1 MFEQIFKLP
10 SAIAR
15 HREGPLAK
23 ERANYLAHLASRG
36 ASRSLL
42 RQAEF
47 YMLAAARRMK
57 LDETS
62 RLAPEQIVAAAR
74 SWANR
79 RQRKSYTG
87 SISGPKE
94 KFESVVTAWFGFL
107 GHLQSPEPAPERF
120 AARAQDFEQCMRNE
134 RGLSEETIRQYRQI
148 VRKFLSNSA
157 VRFATLRALQV
168 RDVENYLIRIGVR
181 GCTRVYI
188 RFHVSALR
196 AFFRHA
202 ERRGWCAGGIAA
214 ATPAPRIYRHEGL
227 PSGPSWPEVQRLL
240 TAARTN
246 HPTDIRDRAI
256 LMLFAVYGFRSGEV
270 SRLRLDDIDWQH
282 AFISITRS
290 KQRCV
295 HRYPLLQSVGEAIL
309 RYLSEVRP
317 RVRDRALF
325 ITARFP
331 LQPLSKYALW
341 QIVSRRLQKL
351 GVDPPQHRGPHC
363 LRHACATHLLA
374 ERLSLKEIGDH
385 LGHRSTEA
393 TRIYAKV
400 DVAGLREVGNFDLED
415 LL

>member
-1 MFEQIFKLP
+1 
-10 SAIAR
+10 
-15 HREGPLAK
+15 
-23 ERANYLAHLASRG
+23 
-36 ASRSLL
+36 
-42 RQAEF
+42 
-47 YMLAAARRMK
+47 MK

-62 RLAPEQIVAAAR
+62 RLSSEQIAAAAR

-79 RQRKSYTG
+79 RQRKSYPG

-94 KFESVVTAWFGFL
+94 KFESVATAWFGFL
-107 GHLQSPEPAPERF
+107 GHLNRPEPAPERF
-120 AARAQDFEQCMRNE
+120 AAQVQDFEQCMRNE
-134 RGLSEETIRQYRQI
+134 RGLSEETIRAYCQI
-148 VRKFLSNSA
+148 VRKFLNKSA
-157 VRFATLRALQV
+157 VCRATLRALQV
-168 RDVENYLIRIGVR
+168 RHVEEYLIRIGVR

-214 ATPAPRIYRHEGL
+214 AIPSPRIYRQEGL

-256 LMLFAVYGFRSGEV
+256 LMLLAVYGFRSGEV
-270 SRLRLDDIDWQH
+270 SRLRLDDIDWQCGL
-282 AFISITRS
+282 ISITRS
-290 KQRCV
+290 KQRCA
-295 HRYPLLQSVGEAIL
+295 HQYPLLRSVGEAIL
-309 RYLSEVRP
+309 RYLREVRP
-317 RVRDRALF
+317 RVRDRTLF
-325 ITARFP
+325 ITARCP
-331 LQPLSKYALW
+331 RQPLSKYALW

-351 GVDPPQHRGPHC
+351 GVVPPRHRGPHC
-363 LRHACATHLLA
+363 LRHACATHLLT

-400 DVAGLREVGNFDLED
+400 DVAGLREVGDFDLGG

>member
-1 MFEQIFKLP
+1 MFEQIFNLP

-23 ERANYLAHLASRG
+23 ERADYLAHLASHG

-42 RQAEF
+42 RQTEF

-57 LDETS
+57 LDKTS
-62 RLAPEQIVAAAR
+62 RLSSEQIAVAAR

-107 GHLQSPEPAPERF
+107 GQLQRPEPAPERF
-120 AARAQDFEQCMRNE
+120 AVQVQDFEQCMRNE
-134 RGLSEETIRQYRQI
+134 RGLSEETIRAYCQV
-148 VRKFLSNSA
+148 VRKFLNNPA
-157 VRFATLRALQV
+157 HRFATLGAVQV
-168 RDVENYLIRIGVR
+168 RDIEEYLIRVGVR

-188 RFHVSALR
+188 RFHVCGLR

-202 ERRGWCAGGIAA
+202 ERRGWCTGGIAA
-214 ATPAPRIYRHEGL
+214 AIPSPRVYRQEGL
-227 PSGPSWPEVQRLL
+227 PSGPSWPAVRRLL
-240 TAARTN
+240 AAARTD
-246 HPTDIRDRAI
+246 HSTDIRDRAI

-270 SRLRLDDIDWQH
+270 SRLRLDDIDWRQG
-282 AFISITRS
+282 FIYITRP
-290 KQRCV
+290 KQRCLQ
-295 HRYPLLQSVGEAIL
+295 RYPLLPSVGEAML
-309 RYLSEVRP
+309 RYLREVRP
-317 RVRDRALF
+317 RVPDRTLF
-325 ITARFP
+325 MTARCP
-331 LQPLSKYALW
+331 LRPLSKHALW
-341 QIVSRRLQKL
+341 QMVSRRLQKL
-351 GVDPPQHRGPHC
+351 GLVPPHRGPHC
-363 LRHACATHLLA
+363 LRHACAAHLLA

-400 DVAGLREVGNFDLED
+400 DVAGLREVGDFDLRG
-415 LL
+415 LR